1 MSTFAFKWLL
11 RSAVVIWLGRDLGV
25 LLNTSPLGHAL
36 WSASL
41 WHLRG
46 DMWSLVDHTHFATG
60 AILCAT
66 GAYPLFAMQLR
77 NAQKNAIAPLQ

>member
-1 MSTFAFKWLL
+1 
-11 RSAVVIWLGRDLGV
+11 
-25 LLNTSPLGHAL
+25 
-36 WSASL
+36 
-41 WHLRG
+41 
-46 DMWSLVDHTHFATG
+46 MWSLVDHTHFATG